1 MIYVIEGPGAVSGL
15 AGGIIHFSWPGRSPR
30 NRKVL
35 LVRRRLGTTMA
46 RCCHDDKILVKSG
59 LLT

>member
-1 MIYVIEGPGAVSGL
+1 MIYSIEGPGAVSGL
-15 AGGIIHFSWPGRSPR
+15 AGGNIHFSWPGRSPR

-46 RCCHDDKILVKSG
+46 
-59 LLT
+59 

>member
-1 MIYVIEGPGAVSGL
+1 MIYLIEGPGEVSGL
-15 AGGIIHFSWPGRSPR
+15 AGGIMHFSWPGRSPR

-46 RCCHDDKILVKSG
+46 
-59 LLT
+59 